1 MTMSRDNG
9 LLARILDTKRAELPG
24 LRALKLP
31 AAPGPRACALRRE
44 GGSIKLIAEIKFRSP
59 SAGALSTALS
69 VSERAR
75 AYQRAG
81 ASMISVLCDT
91 SFFDG
96 AFEHLAEARA
106 ACELPLLCKEFVIDE
121 SQLDAAAA
129 YGADAELLIVRCLS
143 EERLGQLTRAA
154 RARKLEPLV
163 EVVDDEE
170 AKMALAAGAS
180 VIGVN
185 ARDLDTLVMDAA
197 RAARVLAELPKAVT
211 RIHLSG
217 IARPE
222 DVQRVAQSHADAAL
236 IGEALMRED
245 QPEARL
251 RELVA
256 AAKSPLS
263 GPPAGSRSA

>member
-1 MTMSRDNG
+1 MSGNTSG
-9 LLARILDTKRAELPG
+9 VLARILEQKRSELPA

-31 AAPGPRACALRRE
+31 APPSPRAFSLRRA
-44 GGSIKLIAEIKFRSP
+44 GGDLKLITEIKFRSP

-91 SFFDG
+91 RFFDG
-96 AFEHLAEARA
+96 CFAHLAEARA
-106 ACELPLLCKEFVIDE
+106 ACDLPLLCKEFVIDE

-129 YGADAELLIVRCLS
+129 YGADAVLLIARCLS
-143 EERLGQLTRAA
+143 EERLNQLARAA
-154 RARKLEPLV
+154 RERKLEPFV
-163 EVVDDEE
+163 EIISDEE
-170 AKMALAAGAS
+170 GRWAVSAGATL
-180 VIGVN
+180 IGVN

-197 RAARVLAELPKAVT
+197 RPARMLAELPSAASRV
-211 RIHLSG
+211 HLSG
-217 IARPE
+217 IASPD
-222 DVQRVAQSHADAAL
+222 DVRRVGASPADAAL

-251 RELVA
+251 RALVA
-256 AAKSPLS
+256 AATSQ
-263 GPPAGSRSA
+263 

>member
-1 MTMSRDNG
+1 MSGNIPG
-9 LLARILDTKRAELPG
+9 LLARILDNKRSELPA

-31 AAPGPRACALRRE
+31 APPGPRAFSLRRA
-44 GGSIKLIAEIKFRSP
+44 GSALQLIAEIKFRSP

-81 ASMISVLCDT
+81 ASMISVLCDA

-96 AFEHLAEARA
+96 SFMHLAEARS

-121 SQLDAAAA
+121 SQLDAAVA
-129 YGADAELLIVRCLS
+129 YGADAVLLIVRCLT
-143 EERLGQLTRAA
+143 EARLAELTRAA
-154 RARKLEPLV
+154 RARKLEPFV
-163 EVVDDEE
+163 EVMTDEE
-170 AKMALAAGAS
+170 SKIAVSVGAS
-180 VIGVN
+180 LIGVN
-185 ARDLDTLVMDAA
+185 ARDLDALAMDAT
-197 RAARVLAELPKAVT
+197 RAARVLAELPASAT
-211 RIHLSG
+211 RVHLSG

-222 DVQRVAQSHADAAL
+222 DVQRVAASPADAAL

-251 RELVA
+251 RALVA
-256 AAKSPLS
+256 AA
-263 GPPAGSRSA
+263 AGR